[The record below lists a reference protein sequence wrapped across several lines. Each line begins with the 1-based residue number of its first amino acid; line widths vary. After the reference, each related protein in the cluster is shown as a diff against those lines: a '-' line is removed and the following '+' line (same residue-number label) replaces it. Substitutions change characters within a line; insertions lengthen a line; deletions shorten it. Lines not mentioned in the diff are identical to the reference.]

1 MIGVAVALTLSTGCA
16 LQSPPSNHDSNG
28 AIQSTLHLESFVVN
42 LEDPDGRAYLR
53 IGIDLGLSH
62 PLTDSQHS
70 GPGSSVPRLRDTIVG
85 MLGSCKSEA
94 LLTSGGKEKLKADL
108 LKALRDRAPELGIE
122 EVYFTEFLI
131 QH

>member
-1 MIGVAVALTLSTGCA
+1 MAVTLSGGCA
-16 LQSPPSNHDSNG
+16 PQSSPANSESSG
-28 AIQSTLHLESFVVN
+28 VVQSTLHLESFVVN

-62 PLTDSQHS
+62 PLTKEQLS
-70 GPGSSVPRLRDTIVG
+70 GPGSPVPRLRDSIVAI
-85 MLGSCKSEA
+85 LGSCTSES
-94 LLTSGGKEKLKADL
+94 LLTSAGKDKLKADL
-108 LKALRDRAPELGIE
+108 LKALRERAPGLGIE